1 MKSPYICIDSKKIV
15 MKRILLLSA
24 ALLFLGSA
32 GFSQKI
38 KIRSEKPEDHV
49 LSIMS
54 FNIRHGKGMDGKVD
68 FARIA
73 KEISLVQPDVVALQE
88 VDKGTERVGG
98 ADSPKTIARLAGD
111 YAGYFAS
118 AMDYDGGKYGN
129 AILTKKPPVH
139 STYYALPGSEEPRVV
154 LILEFEDFYFGSVH
168 MSLDKDS
175 RIDACRK
182 LAQIAKKCINKD
194 KLFFLAGDF
203 NLEPNS
209 MEMRILAESF
219 SVLSA
224 FEVKTFPSDNPDRTL
239 DYIMVYRGGAGKS
252 FLKKLEKGQIG
263 VASWVQPEKEAS
275 DHRPVFSLIYK
286 GENIVTEKF

>member
-1 MKSPYICIDSKKIV
+1 
-15 MKRILLLSA
+15 MKRILLLA
-24 ALLFLGSA
+24 ASLFLLCSA

-54 FNIRHGKGMDGKVD
+54 FNIRHGKGMDNKVD

-73 KEISLVQPDVVALQE
+73 KEISLVEPDIVALQE
-88 VDKGTERVGG
+88 VDNGTSRIGG

-118 AMDYDGGKYGN
+118 AKDFDGGKYGN
-129 AILTKKPPVH
+129 AILTKNPPVS
-139 STYYALPGSEEPRVV
+139 STYYPLPGSEEPRVI
-154 LILEFEDFYFGSVH
+154 LILEFEKFYIGSLH

-175 RIDACRK
+175 RIAACRK
-182 LAQIAKKCINKD
+182 LAQIAKKGISKD
-194 KLFFLAGDF
+194 KLFFIAGDF

-209 MEMRILAESF
+209 MEMRILAEDF
-219 SVLSA
+219 AVLSA
-224 FEVKTFPSDNPDRTL
+224 YEVKTFPSNDPDRTL

-252 FLKKLEKGQIG
+252 FLKNLEKGKLG
-263 VASWVQPEKEAS
+263 VASWVQPENMAS
-275 DHRPVFSLIYK
+275 DHRPIFTLIYK